1 MAQKFGARDY
11 VMMRRYVAVSLQLS
25 LVMSVMIAL
34 ITSIYCADILRI
46 MRTPENIFEGA
57 YAYLLVT
64 FIGVPCTFLY
74 NLLSSIIR
82 ALGDSKTPFWFL
94 LFSTILNIILDLFC
108 ILVLLRKTDKV
119 LILP

>member
-1 MAQKFGARDY
+1 M
-11 VMMRRYVAVSLQLS
+11 SLQLS

-82 ALGDSKTPFWFL
+82 ALGDSKT
-94 LFSTILNIILDLFC
+94 
-108 ILVLLRKTDKV
+108 LVKGV
-119 LILP
+119 PLIAAGIDQDEIP

>member
-1 MAQKFGARDY
+1 
-11 VMMRRYVAVSLQLS
+11 
-25 LVMSVMIAL
+25 MIAL

-108 ILVLLRKTDKV
+108 ILVLKWGVLGAAIATVFLREF
-119 LILP
+119 LPYCVMYTCTGIFRY